1 MENWHRLNIR
11 FSQAAFWIFFAVM
24 CLWPANSFSFL
35 LKQTL
40 YKNRNS
46 YLFVL
51 FMMFFLVHESLCQYR
66 LWLRVITSILNS
78 VSGSVEK
85 RGFNQE
91 SDSYKRS
98 EINWINRNHMKA
110 VTDKQVMWLPITS
123 ILVVIFNTLFIHS
136 FIFVMPSGS
145 PGNRSQPSSNNAVVR
160 HSLPV
165 PAELHI
171 DTNTLTYCQF
181 TVFDSPCCWT
191 VPKRKINTQRKLQAN
206 ATQKDWN
213 EAGIQRPN
221 LWPSCC
227 KTGRLTLPPLCG
239 PSVTLNWTGKCL
251 VLYKNESIELS
262 VTKCSHASFLCI
274 KIKEKR
280 WNKSFF

>member
-1 MENWHRLNIR
+1 MQWRGT
-11 FSQAAFWIFFAVM
+11 V
-24 CLWPANSFSFL
+24 
-35 LKQTL
+35 
-40 YKNRNS
+40 
-46 YLFVL
+46 
-51 FMMFFLVHESLCQYR
+51 CQS
-66 LWLRVITSILNS
+66 T
-78 VSGSVEK
+78 
-85 RGFNQE
+85 
-91 SDSYKRS
+91 
-98 EINWINRNHMKA
+98 
-110 VTDKQVMWLPITS
+110 
-123 ILVVIFNTLFIHS
+123 
-136 FIFVMPSGS
+136 
-145 PGNRSQPSSNNAVVR
+145 
-160 HSLPV
+160 
-165 PAELHI
+165 AELHI

-280 WNKSFF
+280 WNKSFFLIYFFKCHFSMWSFALGTKSSRVKTSESSQLAQRGRMGRAWRGAPSGRWQPALLRPALPRCALPHRQQLTLCHTGMWRFSEERGKKKTTGHFHRAGQTLRLRRDTAR

>member
-145 PGNRSQPSSNNAVVR
+145 PGNWSQPSSNNAVER

-165 PAELHI
+165 HCRATYRHKHSDLLSIYSVWFTMLLNCAEKKNKYAEKTPGKRHTERLEWSW
-171 DTNTLTYCQF
+171 NTTTKPLT
-181 TVFDSPCCWT
+181 
-191 VPKRKINTQRKLQAN
+191 
-206 ATQKDWN
+206 
-213 EAGIQRPN
+213 
-221 LWPSCC
+221 
-227 KTGRLTLPPLCG
+227 
-239 PSVTLNWTGKCL
+239 
-251 VLYKNESIELS
+251 
-262 VTKCSHASFLCI
+262 FLL
-274 KIKEKR
+274 
-280 WNKSFF
+280 